1 MNIHSYFFLTVKVSR
16 GTDYDEGYSMV
27 DQQTQTVTTCGC
39 YKKAPVYG
47 STWDDDV
54 INLKLLTYK
63 LNEIDERA
71 NVVEFKNRI
80 FIPTGKDKERLR

>member
-16 GTDYDEGYSMV
+16 ATDYDEGYSML
-27 DQQTQTVTTCGC
+27 DQQTQTVTNCGC

-54 INLKLLTYK
+54 LWLHRLKYK
-63 LNEIDERA
+63 KNEIEERGK
-71 NVVEFKNRI
+71 VVEFSNQVY
-80 FIPTGKDKERLR
+80 IPTGEDAERLR

>member
-1 MNIHSYFFLTVKVSR
+1 
-16 GTDYDEGYSMV
+16 MV

-54 INLKLLTYK
+54 LELKKLKYK
-63 LNEIDERA
+63 LNEIKERDKVA
-71 NVVEFKNRI
+71 KVEFSNQVY
-80 FIPTGKDKERLR
+80 IPEGEDRDRLR